1 MKNILLIIVLVSG
14 LSQIGNTQDTKA
26 IEDIKEQARMFSQYF
41 VEGNTEA
48 LVDIYMDDAKIFPS
62 DLDIMEGRDS
72 LMSYWTPNP
81 DSKWQIESHRLEP
94 LEITITNENTAY
106 DYGYYYGVSYKRMA
120 PAEKNE
126 WKGKYV
132 VIWKKDDKGK
142 WRMYLDIWNRV
153 TEK

>member
-1 MKNILLIIVLVSG
+1 MKKITIGLCLILFALTTL
-14 LSQIGNTQDTKA
+14 TAQDAKE
-26 IEDIKEQARMFSQYF
+26 IEAIKERAKMFSQYF

-48 LVDIYMDDAKIFPS
+48 LVDMYMDDAKIFPS
-62 DLDIMEGRDS
+62 DLDILDGRDS
-72 LMSYWTPNP
+72 IMAYWKPNP

-120 PAEKNE
+120 PAEKSE

-132 VIWKKDDKGK
+132 VIWKKDEKGN

-153 TEK
+153 KEK